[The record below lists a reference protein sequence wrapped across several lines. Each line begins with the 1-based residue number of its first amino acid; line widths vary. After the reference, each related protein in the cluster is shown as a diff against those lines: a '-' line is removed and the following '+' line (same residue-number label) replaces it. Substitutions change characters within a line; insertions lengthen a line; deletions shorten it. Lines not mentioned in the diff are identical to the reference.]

1 MGRVKNIDKEL
12 TASVQGVYKN
22 YCMYVHTP
30 EFFTVPGFKEED
42 IRWKPSRFHKFL
54 CDTVQDF
61 VETVTNNAYDILIL
75 SCPPQFGKSE
85 TITKTFPSWFLLR
98 NPDKFVIEISYGNDL
113 AERFGKANLEKVK
126 EHGRLFGVEV
136 DPKKATSQEFYIKGR
151 SGGMISRGRGSS
163 LTGYSGHLILID
175 DPIKNREEADS
186 ETKRESLWNE
196 FVDSMTSRAQAG
208 TKIVLIMTRWHED
221 DLAGRIIANYPKDV
235 VTVVNIPCEAEEND
249 VLGRK
254 PGQALCPEIGKGDA
268 WLKQFKRTMTTEQG
282 IRSWNALYQG
292 HPSAREGNIL
302 KREWW
307 QFYERKDYDEGRLEF
322 DQMILSVD
330 ATFKDGEKN
339 DFVAIGVLGKRK
351 NRIYLVEL
359 INKHLNFTGT
369 IEKIRQM
376 MLLYPDITQVL
387 IEDKANGSAIIEILR
402 SEIMGVIPVNP
413 DSSKEARVNAVS
425 FAIEAGNVFLPRDKN
440 FTWEL
445 IDQCSSFP
453 NGRHDDMVDMLTQGL
468 SRLIF
473 TRTMRRNIRKNQLAQ
488 HGFHLP
494 KRKSHKDY
502 GGEIKVM

>member
-136 DPKKATSQEFYIKGR
+136 DPKKATSQEFYIKGH

-196 FVDSMTSRAQAG
+196 FVDSMTSRSQAG

-322 DQMILSVD
+322 EQMILSVD

-376 MLLYPDITQVL
+376 KLLYPDITQVL

-425 FAIEAGNVFLPRDKN
+425 FAIEAGNVVLPRDKN

-473 TRTMRRNIRKNQLAQ
+473 TRTMRRNIRRNSQ